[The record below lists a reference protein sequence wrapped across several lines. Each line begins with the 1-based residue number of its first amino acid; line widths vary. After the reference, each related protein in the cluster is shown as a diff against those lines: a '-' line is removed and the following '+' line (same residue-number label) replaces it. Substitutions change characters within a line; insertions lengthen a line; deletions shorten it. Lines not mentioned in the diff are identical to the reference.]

1 MRRFFAEKIENN
13 TAVLTGSEAEHLSRV
28 LRLKA
33 GDPILVAGEGE
44 EYVCRLVQVEKQ
56 RAEAEILQTRP
67 CLADPRRRITLY
79 LAYMKSDKME
89 IVAQKAVELGVS
101 ALRPFISSR
110 CVKAPEEKAAAKA
123 RERMSR
129 IAFEALKQCGR
140 TRAME
145 VGMPLSFLEFL
156 QEIPGHALTLFA
168 YEQSRESLK
177 EALCGAE
184 DIALVVGPEGGFSP
198 EEAAEIEAAGARQV
212 SLGRRI
218 LRGETAAIALAAIV
232 AYETEC

>member
-110 CVKAPEEKAAAKA
+110 CVKVPEEKAAAKA

-140 TRAME
+140 PGPWRWE
-145 VGMPLSFLEFL
+145 CLFRFPNSYRRFPGMR
-156 QEIPGHALTLFA
+156 
-168 YEQSRESLK
+168 SRCLPMS
-177 EALCGAE
+177 
-184 DIALVVGPEGGFSP
+184 SP
-198 EEAAEIEAAGARQV
+198 KNR
-212 SLGRRI
+212 
-218 LRGETAAIALAAIV
+218 
-232 AYETEC
+232 

>member
-56 RAEAEILQTRP
+56 RAEAEILQIRP

-110 CVKAPEEKAAAKA
+110 CVKVPEEKAAAKA

-145 VGMPLSFLEFL
+145 VGMPLSFSEFL
-156 QEIPGHALTLFA
+156 QEISGHALTLFA
-168 YEQSRESLK
+168 YEQSQKPLK

-184 DIALVVGPEGGFSP
+184 DIALIVGPEGGFSP